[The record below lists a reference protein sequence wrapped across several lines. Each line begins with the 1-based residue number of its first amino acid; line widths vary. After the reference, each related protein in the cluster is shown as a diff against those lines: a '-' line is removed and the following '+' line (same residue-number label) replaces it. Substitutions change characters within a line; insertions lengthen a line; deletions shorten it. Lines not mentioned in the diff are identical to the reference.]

1 MVVDRPYQ
9 FGKEVSMI
17 ELVRLKKRPTYDG
30 QGFHFFL
37 EYKDL
42 DGKRRRVSLGHANKR
57 KAEKLR
63 IDKEYELR
71 MGHIGPKSMKLSRFW
86 EKSKIRT
93 RGQVRETTLTEFDT
107 AMRQLIDVIGDM
119 DYAKVSMHHGERF
132 IQTCL
137 DRGNTLA
144 TAQKKVKSL
153 KRVFQVAMQRG
164 QLEENPFQYL
174 RCRKIPQKEIHVFPP
189 SECRQLLNAAKHVT
203 VALDY
208 ELLMYLDLTTGMRRG
223 EILNLVWS
231 DIDFEAQRVKVSP
244 KVNTKHTWEWHIKDS
259 ERRILPLT
267 DEVARRLA
275 EHQEKH
281 PEGYPYLFVP
291 TPRYDHIQKLRK
303 MDKWTVRMGRCP
315 INNFN
320 RDFKMIMKRAGVSIG
335 EFHDL
340 RRTCITQWFE
350 NGLNEFQVMKLAG
363 HSDFSTTHRFYLAA
377 NQDLVKQARVAS
389 SVFDASFGTN
399 VAQMDESK

>member
-1 MVVDRPYQ
+1 M
-9 FGKEVSMI
+9 
-17 ELVRLKKRPTYDG
+17 
-30 QGFHFFL
+30 
-37 EYKDL
+37 
-42 DGKRRRVSLGHANKR
+42 
-57 KAEKLR
+57 
-63 IDKEYELR
+63 
-71 MGHIGPKSMKLSRFW
+71 
-86 EKSKIRT
+86 
-93 RGQVRETTLTEFDT
+93 TEFDT
-107 AMRQLIDVIGDM
+107 AMRQLIDVIGDI

-132 IQTCL
+132 IQACL

-144 TAQKKVKSL
+144 TAQKKIQSL
-153 KRVFQVAMQRG
+153 KRIFQVALQRG
-164 QLEENPFQYL
+164 QLEDNPFQYI
-174 RCRKIPQKEIHVFPP
+174 RCRKIPQKEIHVFSP
-189 SECRQLLNAAKHVT
+189 SECRQLLNAAKH
-203 VALDY
+203 AKAGMDY
-208 ELLMYLDLTTGMRRG
+208 ELLIHLDLTTGMRRG
-223 EILNLVWS
+223 EVLNLVWS
-231 DIDFEAQRVKVSP
+231 DIDFEAQMVKVSP
-244 KVNTKHTWEWHIKDS
+244 KVNTTHTWEWNIKDS

-267 DEVARRLA
+267 DEVVKRLA
-275 EHQEKH
+275 EQQETH

-291 TPRYDHIQKLRK
+291 APRYNWIQNLRK
-303 MDKWTVRMGRCP
+303 TGRWSARKGRCP

-320 RDFKMIMKRAGVSIG
+320 RDFGKIMKRAGVSEG